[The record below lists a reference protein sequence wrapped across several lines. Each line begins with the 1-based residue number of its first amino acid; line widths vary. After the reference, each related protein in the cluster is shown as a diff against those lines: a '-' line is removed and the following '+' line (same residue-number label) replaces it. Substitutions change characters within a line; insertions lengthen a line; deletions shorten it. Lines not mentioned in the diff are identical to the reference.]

1 MFLCFLYKM
10 TVISAPVVREFTAEE
25 SSAIAKI
32 RIENDQVTVAYQSNP
47 DREYNYTADAEFLTS
62 LLQVVDAADLG
73 GISLGGMVSD
83 ARRVG
88 DLTETVQ

>member
-1 MFLCFLYKM
+1 M
-10 TVISAPVVREFTAEE
+10 TMTAVVREFTAEE
-25 SSAIAKI
+25 SSAIARI
-32 RIENDQVTVAYQSNP
+32 RVENDQVTVSYQSNP
-47 DREYNYTADAEFLTS
+47 ANEYSYTADPEFLTS
-62 LLQVVDAADLG
+62 LLQVIDAPDLG